1 MLRSKIDAKIPD
13 ITNLATNTTFITKID
28 KVKGELTIITNLA
41 TATTPTAAEN
51 KIPNISSLVQKI
63 DYNKINS
70 ETEHEISMDG
80 DKYIIT
86 QDFNK
91 STSEYFAG
99 RLK

>member
-1 MLRSKIDAKIPD
+1 M
-13 ITNLATNTTFITKID
+13 
-28 KVKGELTIITNLA
+28 
-41 TATTPTAAEN
+41 
-51 KIPNISSLVQKI
+51 
-63 DYNKINS
+63 NS